1 MGKIFQVRNLI
12 NYLAITSEKMST
24 FDKIWELSVHHF
36 ENWDEVGEWD
46 GKGGG
51 RGLLDGENTC
61 AHG

>member
-1 MGKIFQVRNLI
+1 
-12 NYLAITSEKMST
+12 MST
-24 FDKIWELSVHHF
+24 FDKIWELSVHQF
-36 ENWDEVGEWD
+36 ENLDEVGEWD

>member
-1 MGKIFQVRNLI
+1 
-12 NYLAITSEKMST
+12 MST

-61 AHG
+61 AHGWFMPMFGKNHYNIVQ